1 MITSKLGDR
10 ENAMP
15 ATWNIPV
22 SFDPD
27 LVAIYISPDRFSHD
41 MIKESGKFGLN
52 LLAADQVGLSRYA
65 GSCSGKDTNKFIEIP
80 HFYGESGL
88 PLVKDSVAS
97 FECEVVDEIKEG
109 DHTVFTGKV
118 TKSYT
123 TKKDPLILF
132 RGDYYKLGESLGSY

>member
-1 MITSKLGDR
+1 MVTSKLGDR

-15 ATWNIPV
+15 ASWNIPV

-27 LVAIYISPDRFSHD
+27 LIAVNISPDRFSHD

-65 GSCSGKDTNKFIEIP
+65 GSCSGRDTDKFKEIP
-80 HFYGESGL
+80 HFYGELGM
-88 PLVKDSVAS
+88 PLVKDCTAS
-97 FECEVVDEIKEG
+97 LECEVVDEVKEG

-118 TKSYT
+118 IKSYT
-123 TKKDPLILF
+123 AGKDPLLLF
-132 RGDYYKLGESLGSY
+132 RGEYFRLGESLGGY